1 MKLTKVELKSY
12 RERLLA
18 IRARLRGD
26 IHYLA
31 EAALKPSGAEE
42 SSSSSKMPIH
52 MADIGSENYA
62 QEFALSLM
70 ANDEGT
76 LSEVEAALERIEDGQ
91 YGNCEGCSKPIKKTR
106 LNAIPYAS
114 LCIECAQSRERH

>member
-1 MKLTKVELKSY
+1 MKLTKPELKVFK
-12 RERLLA
+12 ERLLE

-26 IHYLA
+26 ISYLA
-31 EAALKPSGAEE
+31 ESALKTSQLEE
-42 SSSSSKMPIH
+42 GGGSTKMPIH
-52 MADIGSENYA
+52 MADIGSENFA

-76 LSEVEAALERIEDGQ
+76 LAEVEAALERIEDGSFGQ
-91 YGNCEGCSKPIKKTR
+91 CEECQKPIKKTR

-114 LCIECAQSRERH
+114 LCIECAQSRERR